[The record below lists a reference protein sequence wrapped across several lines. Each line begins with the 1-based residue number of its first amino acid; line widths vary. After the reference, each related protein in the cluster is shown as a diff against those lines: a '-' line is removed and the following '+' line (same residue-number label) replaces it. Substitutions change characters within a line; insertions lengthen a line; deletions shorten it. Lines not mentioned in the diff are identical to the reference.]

1 MDLENL
7 AFFLLITASYF
18 SAHPGVI
25 KMGSEDAS
33 KVTMESIRQR
43 MVEVERIHRKGKKV
57 AITDTLVKDIGWLFR
72 RIGFL
77 TKQVRRLGFELEAA
91 LKEKKELSD
100 DNVMA
105 DKVKMLMERVQSAE
119 EEMRAAQKERQPL
132 KRENNSLR
140 QEMKLLEARTKKAE
154 MRARELSNKLKKI
167 KKDSDSKN
175 GKSIDSIL
183 NSIPPT

>member
-1 MDLENL
+1 
-7 AFFLLITASYF
+7 
-18 SAHPGVI
+18 
-25 KMGSEDAS
+25 MGSDDAS

-43 MVEVERIHRKGKKV
+43 MVEVERVHRRGKKV

-77 TKQVRRLGFELEAA
+77 SKQVRRLGFELEGA

-105 DKVKMLMERVQSAE
+105 DKVKMLMERVQDAE
-119 EEMRAAQKERQPL
+119 EKMRSAQKERQPL
-132 KRENNSLR
+132 KRANNSLR

-154 MRARELSNKLKKI
+154 RRAKEIASKLKKI
-167 KKDSDSKN
+167 EKNSDSSDSKN
-175 GKSIDSIL
+175 IDSIL